1 MSYRIKVNIS
11 NNLLLFGSLEQRG
24 HDGEAALG
32 DGREKQ
38 SAKLWEACSCSTWMQ

>member
-24 HDGEAALG
+24 HDGAAALG
-32 DGREKQ
+32 DGREKL